1 MVRNYDTIPQEEAK
15 RARLFAE
22 QLDAAMLSSQG
33 QSDAD
38 E

>member
-1 MVRNYDTIPQEEAK
+1 MVRNYDTIPQEEAE

-22 QLDAAMLSSQG
+22 QLDAAMFSSQG
-33 QSDAD
+33 PSDAG